1 VSQAFDH
8 IVEQLDK
15 ISHQEKDALR
25 DILDQSLEAPNR
37 NEDVAPT
44 TSAFGWAKGR
54 ITLSDDFDAP
64 LDDFKEY
71 IE

>member
-8 IVEQLDK
+8 IVQQLDK
-15 ISHQEKDALR
+15 ISQQEKDTLR
-25 DILDQSLEAPNR
+25 EILDQSLAAPNG
-37 NEDVAPT
+37 NKDVAPT